1 VARAMTVIKI
11 LRSKC
16 CPKTPSPKITRDV
29 REDACGGARAL
40 ARTEAFEQSCREQTH
55 RDAARS
61 PEAHLATW
69 PTEIARTT
77 WRPVRVHTRS
87 HRPEPAPARQTLGS
101 STTTGGRALR
111 ERQVALKLRRRAL
124 VPERR
129 SRRSRWS
136 GRQGLAVPTF
146 AAAVPPISCP
156 TFPTKSAETRID
168 VVPVC
173 RHQPIDKQGQ
183 GETSRLRAVLFP
195 LLPAGG

>member
-1 VARAMTVIKI
+1 MTVIKT

-29 REDACGGARAL
+29 REDTRDVARAL

-87 HRPEPAPARQTLGS
+87 HRPEPAPARQVRCQTAATAQGVRCVSVACVSADASKPPLP
-101 STTTGGRALR
+101 R
-111 ERQVALKLRRRAL
+111 ERAATRDVRQPLRPAS
-124 VPERR
+124 P
-129 SRRSRWS
+129 SPS
-136 GRQGLAVPTF
+136 PTS
-146 AAAVPPISCP
+146 A
-156 TFPTKSAETRID
+156 TKSALCSHSSGGSLSPELEVDPTPPPRH
-168 VVPVC
+168 VVGHDCVRSLTVAPY
-173 RHQPIDKQGQ
+173 RK
-183 GETSRLRAVLFP
+183 SRRRRRSL
-195 LLPAGG
+195 